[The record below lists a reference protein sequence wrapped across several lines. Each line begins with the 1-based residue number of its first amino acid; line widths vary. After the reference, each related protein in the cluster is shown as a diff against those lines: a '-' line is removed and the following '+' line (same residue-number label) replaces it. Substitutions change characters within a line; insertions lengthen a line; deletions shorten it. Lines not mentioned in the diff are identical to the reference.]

1 MILPLF
7 FIAPERRAAKQ
18 FKQSENIL
26 SIYYLQ
32 YPDHYVQNIIY
43 LKRQPFFNIL
53 VSFTRIIQASTM
65 LAIFLLLVLGWAGGF
80 RGDS

>member
-43 LKRQPFFNIL
+43 LKRQPLCNIA
-53 VSFTRIIQASTM
+53 VSFTRIIQTSTM
-65 LAIFLLLVLGWAGGF
+65 LAIFLSSCFGVGRGFSGG
-80 RGDS
+80 

>member
-1 MILPLF
+1 MILALF

-32 YPDHYVQNIIY
+32 YPDYYVQNIIY
-43 LKRQPFFNIL
+43 LKRQVVNPFVTQRL
-53 VSFTRIIQASTM
+53 VS
-65 LAIFLLLVLGWAGGF
+65 LE
-80 RGDS
+80 